1 MCESEPHVAVFLK
14 DYAKAGKGEIPC
26 RNSTPSPPVV
36 PPCVRS
42 AVSSQHMKNETAT
55 PKSVSRTLQGIALI
69 LSGLITVVLVYAAS
83 FGY

>member
-36 PPCVRS
+36 PPVY
-42 AVSSQHMKNETAT
+42 VL
-55 PKSVSRTLQGIALI
+55 PSRPNT
-69 LSGLITVVLVYAAS
+69 
-83 FGY
+83 